1 MGRGLA
7 VVVGLLSSV
16 AIAGAADAP
25 DPATAAVQ
33 ERERAFWK
41 SYNDCAVA
49 DMPALIAADVEFYH
63 DRGGITRGRDALV
76 ESVRKNLCSNPDFRI
91 RREEVPGTVR
101 VFPLAKEGVVY
112 GAIAAG
118 EHTFD
123 IVEKGKAPVRDGLA
137 RFTTLWLLQDGAW
150 RMSRV
155 LSYDHGPAKR

>member
-1 MGRGLA
+1 MKRWFGVA
-7 VVVGLLSSV
+7 VGLLLAGS
-16 AIAGAADAP
+16 IARAADAP
-25 DPATAAVQ
+25 DAAIAAVA
-33 ERERAFWK
+33 ERERVFWK

-49 DMPALIAADVEFYH
+49 DMPALIAEDVEFYH
-63 DRGGITRGRDALV
+63 DRGGITLGRDALV

-101 VFPLAKEGVVY
+101 VFALEKDGVVY
-112 GAIAAG
+112 GAVVSG

-137 RFTTLWLLQDGAW
+137 RFTTLWLLRDGAW

-155 LSYDHGPAKR
+155 LSYDHGPAVR